1 MKTRTAQMLASTGR
15 IGLALF
21 TVAILLLHPLRCSD
35 CFRAHSQRGGH
46 KLPIAATG
54 SAPDRKV
61 ILPLSLGRPVAQA
74 WTDFGLVCCRRVG
87 SSHHIQWVSVEAGH
101 WRIGPASI
109 LADYCRVVILARAA
123 SPC

>member
-1 MKTRTAQMLASTGR
+1 MLASTGR

-46 KLPIAATG
+46 ELPVAATG

-61 ILPLSLGRPVAQA
+61 VLPLPPGRLAAQA
-74 WTDFGLVCCRRVG
+74 RMDPGLVCCRRVG
-87 SSHHIQWVSVEAGH
+87 SSDHIQRVSVKPGR
-101 WRIGPASI
+101 WRIGPASL
-109 LADYCRVVILARAA
+109 LAGDCRVVILARAA
-123 SPC
+123 RPG